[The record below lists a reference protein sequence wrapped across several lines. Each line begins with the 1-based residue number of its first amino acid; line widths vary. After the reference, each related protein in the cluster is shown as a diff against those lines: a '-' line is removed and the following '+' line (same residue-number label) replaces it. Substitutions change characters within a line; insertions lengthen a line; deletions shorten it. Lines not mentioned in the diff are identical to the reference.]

1 MVSLLYLH
9 HIFFAF
15 KINQIFQYFFCFP
28 YKSLQNRENSNFRVL
43 PASGLPTLHT
53 LLLAIYNVELRFV
66 PLSFPCTSI
75 CSVHSGAFVAYSGVT
90 PVSFLFVAVSFQL
103 VPVYSGTILVH
114 SVLFR
119 RHSGSFRYIPIPFL
133 SIPLHSGVILPRSGI
148 FRLIPVY
155 SVPFLCLVTPCK
167 GGHLE
172 QK

>member
-1 MVSLLYLH
+1 MITNQPKSSQVDKRTQDKPKVSLLYLH
-9 HIFFAF
+9 YIFTNFF
-15 KINQIFQYFFCFP
+15 SIFCFT

-90 PVSFLFVAVSFQL
+90 PVSFLFVSVSFQL
-103 VPVYSGTILVH
+103 VLVYSGTILVH
-114 SVLFR
+114 SVSFR

-133 SIPLHSGVILPRSGI
+133 SIPFPKKR
-148 FRLIPVY
+148 
-155 SVPFLCLVTPCK
+155 
-167 GGHLE
+167 E
-172 QK
+172 NEN